1 MLVDMTHANEQ
12 RPAATGN
19 AADNVSDA
27 PTGPATSAAARP
39 TTVTADGTTATNAAA
54 SSTAKPAA
62 STSWARETNPRR
74 ALLTI
79 IVTVVVVVAI
89 VLGLGFFVNWGLA
102 ALLVIIMIP
111 GAISLAVLAKH
122 PESTG
127 GRSMFGISDPN
138 TLLDPIRRP
147 SERRGEYVAAAHRT
161 VIYPWGGKR
170 PMGRFEE
177 IVKRQNKAILG
188 YRPMRVLPPHGIITA
203 P

>member
-39 TTVTADGTTATNAAA
+39 TTGTADGTTATNAAA
-54 SSTAKPAA
+54 SSTANPQPAPLGP
-62 STSWARETNPRR
+62 ETNPRR

-102 ALLVIIMIP
+102 ALSVIIMIP

-147 SERRGEYVAAAHRT
+147 SERRGE
-161 VIYPWGGKR
+161 
-170 PMGRFEE
+170 
-177 IVKRQNKAILG
+177 
-188 YRPMRVLPPHGIITA
+188 
-203 P
+203 

>member
-122 PESTG
+122 P
-127 GRSMFGISDPN
+127 DPPAGAACSAS
-138 TLLDPIRRP
+138 PIRIRCLTRFAARP
-147 SERRGEYVAAAHRT
+147 SAAASKLLLP
-161 VIYPWGGKR
+161 I
-170 PMGRFEE
+170 GR
-177 IVKRQNKAILG
+177 
-188 YRPMRVLPPHGIITA
+188 
-203 P
+203 

>member
-127 GRSMFGISDPN
+127 RAQHGSAS
-138 TLLDPIRRP
+138 PIRIRCLTRFAARP
-147 SERRGEYVAAAHRT
+147 SAAASKLLLP
-161 VIYPWGGKR
+161 I
-170 PMGRFEE
+170 GR
-177 IVKRQNKAILG
+177 
-188 YRPMRVLPPHGIITA
+188 
-203 P
+203 

>member
-39 TTVTADGTTATNAAA
+39 TTVTNAAA

-147 SERRGEYVAAAHRT
+147 SERRGE
-161 VIYPWGGKR
+161 
-170 PMGRFEE
+170 
-177 IVKRQNKAILG
+177 
-188 YRPMRVLPPHGIITA
+188 
-203 P
+203 

>member
-1 MLVDMTHANEQ
+1 
-12 RPAATGN
+12 
-19 AADNVSDA
+19 
-27 PTGPATSAAARP
+27 
-39 TTVTADGTTATNAAA
+39 
-54 SSTAKPAA
+54 
-62 STSWARETNPRR
+62 TSWARETNPRR

-147 SERRGEYVAAAHRT
+147 SERRGE
-161 VIYPWGGKR
+161 
-170 PMGRFEE
+170 
-177 IVKRQNKAILG
+177 
-188 YRPMRVLPPHGIITA
+188 
-203 P
+203 

>member
-1 MLVDMTHANEQ
+1 MLVDVTHANEQ

-19 AADNVSDA
+19 VADNVSDA
-27 PTGPATSAAARP
+27 PTDPATSAAARP
-39 TTVTADGTTATNAAA
+39 TTGTADGTTATNAAA

-62 STSWARETNPRR
+62 STSWTRETNPRR

-89 VLGLGFFVNWGLA
+89 VLGLGFFGLA
-102 ALLVIIMIP
+102 ALSVIIMIP

-147 SERRGEYVAAAHRT
+147 SERRGE
-161 VIYPWGGKR
+161 
-170 PMGRFEE
+170 
-177 IVKRQNKAILG
+177 
-188 YRPMRVLPPHGIITA
+188 
-203 P
+203 

>member
-1 MLVDMTHANEQ
+1 MVSPDSVQHLFTSGLDVRSSRPVSALDYRRAGLSQLQPEAGNMLVDMTHANEQ

-147 SERRGEYVAAAHRT
+147 SERRGE
-161 VIYPWGGKR
+161 
-170 PMGRFEE
+170 
-177 IVKRQNKAILG
+177 
-188 YRPMRVLPPHGIITA
+188 
-203 P
+203 

>member
-39 TTVTADGTTATNAAA
+39 TTVTA

-147 SERRGEYVAAAHRT
+147 SERRGE
-161 VIYPWGGKR
+161 
-170 PMGRFEE
+170 
-177 IVKRQNKAILG
+177 
-188 YRPMRVLPPHGIITA
+188 
-203 P
+203 

>member
-27 PTGPATSAAARP
+27 PTGPATSAA
-39 TTVTADGTTATNAAA
+39 
-54 SSTAKPAA
+54 AKPAA

-147 SERRGEYVAAAHRT
+147 SERRGE
-161 VIYPWGGKR
+161 
-170 PMGRFEE
+170 
-177 IVKRQNKAILG
+177 
-188 YRPMRVLPPHGIITA
+188 
-203 P
+203 

>member
-19 AADNVSDA
+19 VADNVSDA
-27 PTGPATSAAARP
+27 PTDPATSAAARP
-39 TTVTADGTTATNAAA
+39 TTGTADGTTATNAAV

-62 STSWARETNPRR
+62 STSWTRETNPRR

-147 SERRGEYVAAAHRT
+147 SERRGE
-161 VIYPWGGKR
+161 
-170 PMGRFEE
+170 
-177 IVKRQNKAILG
+177 
-188 YRPMRVLPPHGIITA
+188 
-203 P
+203 

>member
-1 MLVDMTHANEQ
+1 MSPITCLTPLLTPRRARRQ
-12 RPAATGN
+12 GPRPARLMAQQPQTPRPVQQQN
-19 AADNVSDA
+19 PQPA
-27 PTGPATSAAARP
+27 PLGP
-39 TTVTADGTTATNAAA
+39 G
-54 SSTAKPAA
+54 
-62 STSWARETNPRR
+62 ETNPRR

-102 ALLVIIMIP
+102 ALSVIIMIP

-147 SERRGEYVAAAHRT
+147 SERRGE
-161 VIYPWGGKR
+161 
-170 PMGRFEE
+170 
-177 IVKRQNKAILG
+177 
-188 YRPMRVLPPHGIITA
+188 
-203 P
+203 

>member
-19 AADNVSDA
+19 TADNVSDA

-39 TTVTADGTTATNAAA
+39 TTGTADGTTATNAAA

-111 GAISLAVLAKH
+111 GAVLAKH

-138 TLLDPIRRP
+138 TLLGPIRRP
-147 SERRGEYVAAAHRT
+147 SERRGE
-161 VIYPWGGKR
+161 
-170 PMGRFEE
+170 
-177 IVKRQNKAILG
+177 
-188 YRPMRVLPPHGIITA
+188 
-203 P
+203 

>member
-19 AADNVSDA
+19 VADNVSDS
-27 PTGPATSAAARP
+27 PTDPATSAAARP
-39 TTVTADGTTATNAAA
+39 TTGTADGTTATNAAA

-62 STSWARETNPRR
+62 STAWTRETNPRR

-147 SERRGEYVAAAHRT
+147 SERRGE
-161 VIYPWGGKR
+161 
-170 PMGRFEE
+170 
-177 IVKRQNKAILG
+177 
-188 YRPMRVLPPHGIITA
+188 
-203 P
+203 

>member
-27 PTGPATSAAARP
+27 PTGPATS
-39 TTVTADGTTATNAAA
+39 AAA

-147 SERRGEYVAAAHRT
+147 SERRGE
-161 VIYPWGGKR
+161 
-170 PMGRFEE
+170 
-177 IVKRQNKAILG
+177 
-188 YRPMRVLPPHGIITA
+188 
-203 P
+203 

>member
-1 MLVDMTHANEQ
+1 MVSPDSVQRLFTSGLAPAVQGQCRRWISGAQACPSFSRKQGNVLVDMTHANEQ

-147 SERRGEYVAAAHRT
+147 SERRGE
-161 VIYPWGGKR
+161 
-170 PMGRFEE
+170 
-177 IVKRQNKAILG
+177 
-188 YRPMRVLPPHGIITA
+188 
-203 P
+203 